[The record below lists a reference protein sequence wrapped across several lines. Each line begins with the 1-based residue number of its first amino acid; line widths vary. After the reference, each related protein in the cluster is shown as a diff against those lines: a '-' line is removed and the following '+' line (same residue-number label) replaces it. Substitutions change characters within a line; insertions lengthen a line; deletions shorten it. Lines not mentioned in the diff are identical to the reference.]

1 METYMET
8 EPMLAVPASLA
19 QWLSDFLGRQPH
31 DQVAQP
37 LVMLRQCKP
46 VAQAAV
52 ENPAP

>member
-1 METYMET
+1 MSD
-8 EPMLAVPASLA
+8 EPMLAVPVALA
-19 QWLSDFLGRQPH
+19 QWLSEYLGRQPH

-37 LVMLRQCKP
+37 LAMLRQCKP

>member
-1 METYMET
+1 MET

-37 LVMLRQCKP
+37 LAMLRQCKP
-46 VAQAAV
+46 VTPTDAAT
-52 ENPAP
+52 P